1 MSAIT
6 RMKCRAEASEIETF
20 SVIGGNYSDDSQI
33 ERQVKSTGRRIVLID
48 NYDSFTFNL
57 YQMLI
62 GPLQCNVAVVRNDAV
77 TWAELQKRSFD
88 GVVLSPG
95 PGNPTNQKDFGV
107 CAAVLEHCRQP
118 ILGVCL
124 GHQGIGAHYGARI
137 RRAPEPYHGRV
148 SEIEHH
154 GGVLFEG
161 LPRRFRIVRYHSLV
175 VEEPLPAGLRPVAY
189 TQDKL
194 LMAVEALDRPVFGVQ
209 FHPESI
215 ATEYGTT
222 VVGNFVRYCAQHTQP
237 TADIKID
244 HSLTNAQLGKRFQ

>member
-6 RMKCRAEASEIETF
+6 QMKCRASALGTGFFPVVFGNHSDGSQKET
-20 SVIGGNYSDDSQI
+20 QL
-33 ERQVKSTGRRIVLID
+33 KSLGRRIVLID

-62 GPLQCNVAVVRNDAV
+62 GPLQCDVTVVRNDAV
-77 TWAELQKRSFD
+77 TWAELQKQSID

-95 PGNPTNQKDFGV
+95 PGNPTKRKDFGV
-107 CAAVLEHCRQP
+107 CADVLEYCRQP

-124 GHQGIGAHYGARI
+124 GHQGIGVHYGARV
-137 RRAPEPYHGRV
+137 RRAPEPYHGRL

-161 LPRRFRIVRYHSLV
+161 VPRRFRIVRYHSLV
-175 VEEPLPAGLRPVAY
+175 VEEPLPPALRPLAY
-189 TQDKL
+189 TRDKL
-194 LMAVEALDRPVFGVQ
+194 LMAVEAVDRPVFGVQ

-222 VVGNFVRYCAQHTQP
+222 VVGNFVRYCARHYEFIQAQHTQS
-237 TADIKID
+237 TTDI
-244 HSLTNAQLGKRFQ
+244 A